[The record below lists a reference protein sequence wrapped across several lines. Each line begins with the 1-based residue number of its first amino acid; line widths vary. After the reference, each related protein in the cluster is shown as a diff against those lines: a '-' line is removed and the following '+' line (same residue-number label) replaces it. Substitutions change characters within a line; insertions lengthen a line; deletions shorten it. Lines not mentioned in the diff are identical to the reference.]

1 MSYKLE
7 SAKFFVI
14 ANRILK
20 CKDASSVASHKSAWS
35 FRHQH
40 EYVPAL
46 AAALCLV
53 TACLATIGCV
63 TTPKRP
69 ASSLV
74 VPSRCLK
81 MTAES
86 FTRPCSQRSDG
97 KLVCDGVVV
106 TATCVEVANK

>member
-7 SAKFFVI
+7 SAQSFVVT
-14 ANRILK
+14 NRVVK
-20 CKDASSVASHKSAWS
+20 CKDASSVVSHKLDQC
-35 FRHQH
+35 FRPQH

-53 TACLATIGCV
+53 TACLVTIGCV

-86 FTRPCSQRSDG
+86 FTRPCAQRSDG